1 MNNFLGEL
9 LGTMTLIILGCGVV
23 ANVCLTQ
30 TKGENSGWIVVTTG
44 WFIAVVMG
52 VFVAQSAQAPNAD
65 INPAV
70 SVAKFCLGFYTLNEL
85 SIIVVAQL
93 IGAFIGATIVMIAYW
108 PHWKVTT
115 NPALKLAVFCTAPA
129 IRQPMWNVLT
139 EIIGTAFLVF
149 GVSAIFGP
157 ARVHIPG
164 SGMGPYLVGILV
176 WGIGLSLGGPT
187 GYALNPARD
196 LAPRFAH
203 FLWPIPGKSNSDWG
217 YAWVPVIGP
226 LIGGLIGAVCWHFC
240 F

>member
-1 MNNFLGEL
+1 M
-9 LGTMTLIILGCGVV
+9 IGVRLPKSKRAFPGKKLDTV
-23 ANVCLTQ
+23 SKMLSA
-30 TKGENSGWIVVTTG
+30 
-44 WFIAVVMG
+44 IA
-52 VFVAQSAQAPNAD
+52 D
-65 INPAV
+65 
-70 SVAKFCLGFYTLNEL
+70 
-85 SIIVVAQL
+85 
-93 IGAFIGATIVMIAYW
+93 W
-108 PHWKVTT
+108 HH
-115 NPALKLAVFCTAPA
+115 TAPA